1 MRLISLAVQSAWARR
16 FTLSVTVLAIALAS
30 CLLLLMER
38 VRHDTRQSFMES
50 VSGVDLVVGPRTGAV
65 ALVLQSVFHV
75 GSVPHAM
82 SWSSYEWLEQHPSV
96 AWTAPLL
103 LGDSLRGFPVLGTS
117 PDYIAHV
124 RHGDQEALVLAQ
136 GRPFNAP
143 FEAVLGHEVAR
154 RLQLQL
160 GQAIPLTHGMEATH
174 GVAHDDKPV
183 TVVGILAPTGTP
195 VDRTVVVSLATVTA
209 MHLDWMGGAP
219 LPGVHIAPEM
229 VHKFNLQPKELNG
242 VLVGLKRRTEVFKV
256 QRQINERPGEALQA
270 VMPGVAL
277 DELWDMLAQFER
289 SLQAMAWVVTAVG
302 LAGLMATLL
311 AGLNER
317 RRELALL
324 RALGAS
330 PARIMGLVMLEGT
343 WVTLL
348 GLVLGLCIMQVA
360 LWLLSPWALAEL
372 GVRLQTTWPS
382 WEEGQLMGMVVITGL
397 LFSGLPALRAWK
409 MSLADGLMPRS

>member
-1 MRLISLAVQSAWARR
+1 MRVLGLAFQSAWARR

-38 VRHDTRQSFMES
+38 VRHDTRLSFMES
-50 VSGVDLVVGPRTGAV
+50 VSGVDLVVGPRSGAV

-82 SWSSYEWLEQHPSV
+82 SWQAHESLSQHPAV
-96 AWTAPLL
+96 AWTVPLL
-103 LGDSLRGFPVLGTS
+103 LGDSLRGFPVVGTS
-117 PDYIAHV
+117 PSYIEHV
-124 RHGDQEALVLAQ
+124 RHGDQQPIALAQ
-136 GRPFNAP
+136 GRAFAAP

-154 RLQLQL
+154 RLRLQL
-160 GQAIPLTHGMEATH
+160 GQAISLTHGLDETH
-174 GVAHDDKPV
+174 GVAHDDKPM

-195 VDRTVVVSLATVTA
+195 LDRTVLVSLASITA

-219 LPGVHIAPEM
+219 LPGMHIPLEH
-229 VHKFNLQPKELNG
+229 VRKFNLQPKELNA
-242 VLVGLKRRTEVFKV
+242 VLVGLHRRADVFKL

-317 RRELALL
+317 RRELAVL
-324 RALGAS
+324 RALGATPLS
-330 PARIMGLVMLEGT
+330 LMGLVMLEGV

-348 GLVLGLCIMQVA
+348 GLGVGLLLMQVA
-360 LWLLSPWALAEL
+360 LWLLSPWALAEM
-372 GVRLQTTWPS
+372 GIRLHMDWPS
-382 WEEGQLMGMVVITGL
+382 QGEWQLMGMVLLTGL
-397 LFSGLPALRAWK
+397 VFSVLPGLRAWT